1 MLYGEM
7 YTNAPSSS
15 PWSYVRTAASRCTR
29 HSALTTA
36 FPKSRF
42 VKIQMSTS
50 DLYRREWLVCT
61 PRDNARC
68 GLLWNSNVTEC
79 VAKCNCYPIR
89 SQGEDNTCYQRPSVW
104 FFGFWDVLTS
114 ERSSEKMWHTIHY
127 GNANGTHSHGIH
139 ELIKKATANLM

>member
-1 MLYGEM
+1 MLYGEI

-29 HSALTTA
+29 HSTLTTA

-79 VAKCNCYPIR
+79 VAKRNCYPIR
-89 SQGEDNTCYQRPSVW
+89 SQGEDNTCYQRRL
-104 FFGFWDVLTS
+104 FGFCFETILTYRARDLQKRCGIPS
-114 ERSSEKMWHTIHY
+114 IMETQTARIVMAYTNSSKRPL
-127 GNANGTHSHGIH
+127 
-139 ELIKKATANLM
+139 LI

>member
-29 HSALTTA
+29 HSTLTTA

-68 GLLWNSNVTEC
+68 GLLWGSNVTEG
-79 VAKCNCYPIR
+79 VAKRNCYPIR
-89 SQGEDNTCYQRPSVW
+89 SQGEAIRVTNAVCLVFCFWGRFWRNRARDLQKRCGIPSIMETQTARIVMAYTNSSKRP
-104 FFGFWDVLTS
+104 L
-114 ERSSEKMWHTIHY
+114 
-127 GNANGTHSHGIH
+127 
-139 ELIKKATANLM
+139 LI